1 MQRESRRDEN
11 GKLKF
16 DGIIIWEKGDSYF
29 TDCSVTGCNPGTDD
43 DPKFPLHTVFEEQIF
58 PLLEELVMCG
68 GKYEGYIPI
77 IQGDQAGPHEEVEFV
92 RYMRSE
98 CSRRGWCFEPQS
110 PQSPHM
116 NNLDLVVFPAM
127 SARHSHLSRK
137 QRVRVC
143 KKEEVWR
150 NALEVWEELPSSLI
164 ARGFVQVSRLAK
176 KVIQSKGS
184 NDFLRSK
191 GREGL
196 SCKINKDFYN
206 TEDGIARKDG
216 QSFEQPL
223 LTRQSMLFETTFG
236 AVLKHGV

>member
-1 MQRESRRDEN
+1 M
-11 GKLKF
+11 
-16 DGIIIWEKGDSYF
+16 
-29 TDCSVTGCNPGTDD
+29 
-43 DPKFPLHTVFEEQIF
+43 
-58 PLLEELVMCG
+58 
-68 GKYEGYIPI
+68 
-77 IQGDQAGPHEEVEFV
+77 
-92 RYMRSE
+92 
-98 CSRRGWCFEPQS
+98 
-110 PQSPHM
+110 
-116 NNLDLVVFPAM
+116 
-127 SARHSHLSRK
+127 
-137 QRVRVC
+137 RVC

-150 NALEVWEELPSSLI
+150 NALEVWKELPSSLI

-191 GREGL
+191 GKEGL
-196 SCKINKDFYN
+196 LCEMNKDFYN